1 MIGLVRRLLDV
12 RTVRF
17 AIVGVT
23 ATLSYLLIAAGIEY
37 FTPLPSALINAI
49 GLAGSLLLSY
59 AGHYYFTFEASSGHG
74 RKGPLF
80 VVVTGVIVLGAM
92 ALQQG
97 IQLAAGSPY
106 ISYLAVTVYYPVT
119 SFVLHNL
126 VTFRR
131 S

>member
-1 MIGLVRRLLDV
+1 MSVLVRRVLAS

-17 AIVGVT
+17 GIVGVS
-23 ATLSYLLIAAGIEY
+23 ATLSYLLITGGLEY
-37 FTPLPSALINAI
+37 FTALPSALINVI
-49 GLAGSLLLSY
+49 GLAGSLALSY

-80 VVVTGVIVLGAM
+80 LAVTVVIVLGAM
-92 ALQQG
+92 ALQHA
-97 IQLAAGSPY
+97 IQLMAGSPY
-106 ISYLAVTVYYPVT
+106 FSYLAVTIYYPVA

-131 S
+131 A